1 LDILTIG
8 IAQIAPVWLDRN
20 AAVAKVAA
28 ATGEAARAGCD
39 LVVFWRGTH
48 SRLPFWVDPTDDA
61 RSNDSRQKEMF
72 AHYLDEAVVL
82 ERLVGWGT

>member
-28 ATGEAARAGCD
+28 ATGEAAR
-39 LVVFWRGTH
+39 RHT
-48 SRLPFWVDPTDDA
+48 
-61 RSNDSRQKEMF
+61 
-72 AHYLDEAVVL
+72 
-82 ERLVGWGT
+82 